1 MDLHF
6 TGVEPTTDERAA
18 VDQVL
23 GLPDSGWAGADRQIS
38 RDGRAAFGGHEARS
52 SRHRLLPVLHAIQSR
67 LGWIAPG
74 ALNYACLRLNVPP
87 AEAFGV
93 ADFYGLF
100 SVTPRPPAV
109 VHVCDDIACLTHGAG
124 DLCAEL
130 EHKFGP
136 AGSIR
141 KPLTPLREDTRPP
154 LDKGGLEGGASGKI
168 EAPPSKPLLVQRWG
182 TLSPTET
189 AGQCTWL
196 RSPCLGLC
204 ERAPAAMFSVAGPKP
219 VDRAIAPINFQ
230 QISTWIERAT
240 VESLPEA
247 GPSGASPSR
256 PTPRPSGE
264 GGRRSGDDG
273 AAESSTEQVAGPPSV
288 PQAGQSQLK
297 LLKRI
302 GVANPES
309 LDAYRAHGGYAALE
323 KALDEGSSFVL
334 HAVTDSRLLGRGGA
348 AFPAGRKW
356 QAIANARKP
365 SYLICNADES
375 EPGTFKDR
383 VIMEGDPFALIEAM
397 TIAGFATGCEKG
409 FIYIRGEY
417 PLATERLTRAIE
429 LAQRAGLLGDD
440 IVGRGVRFE
449 IELSRGAGAY
459 ICGEETALF
468 NSIEGFRGE
477 PRNKPPFP
485 TESGLFGQPTLVNN
499 VETLVNV
506 PGIVLD
512 GGAAYATVGTAQSTG
527 NKLFCVSGHVARP
540 GVYEAPFGT
549 TLRQLIDLAGGVA
562 GSGQLQAVLLGG
574 AAGAFV
580 TPEELEVPLTFEGT
594 RAIGATLGS
603 AVVMLFDDT
612 VDLKQILLR
621 IGAFFREESCGQC
634 VPCRVGTVRQEEL
647 LRRLAENRPLE
658 SVQQELAM
666 HRELGQVMRDSSIC
680 GLGHTASSAI
690 ESALKKWKV
699 FG

>member
-6 TGVEPTTDERAA
+6 TGVEATSDERAA

-23 GLPDSGWAGADRQIS
+23 GPSDSGWTGAEREIG

-52 SRHRLLPVLHAIQSR
+52 VRHLLLPVLHAIQSR
-67 LGWIAPG
+67 LGWITPG

-100 SVTPRPPAV
+100 SVEARPPAV
-109 VHVCDDIACLTHGAG
+109 VHVCDDIACLTQGAG
-124 DLCAEL
+124 DLCTEL
-130 EHKFGP
+130 EREFGP
-136 AGSIR
+136 PGS
-141 KPLTPLREDTRPP
+141 TR
-154 LDKGGLEGGASGKI
+154 
-168 EAPPSKPLLVQRWG
+168 
-182 TLSPTET
+182 TL
-189 AGQCTWL
+189 GQCTWL

-204 ERAPAAMFSVAGPKP
+204 ERAPAVMFTIAGPKP
-219 VDRAIAPINFQ
+219 VERAIAPVKLQ
-230 QISTWIERAT
+230 QISTWLESPT
-240 VESLPEA
+240 VDNLPEA
-247 GPSGASPSR
+247 IPSVHAPLSKSPL
-256 PTPRPSGE
+256 PVEEGDPKPGE
-264 GGRRSGDDG
+264 G
-273 AAESSTEQVAGPPSV
+273 AVESTTQQTAKSLSV
-288 PQAGQSQLK
+288 PQAGQPHLE

-302 GVANPES
+302 AVSNPES
-309 LDAYRAHGGYAALE
+309 LEDYRAHGGYAALD
-323 KALDEGSSFVL
+323 KALAEGRAYVL
-334 HAVTDSRLLGRGGA
+334 QAVTDSKLLGRGGA

-417 PLATERLTRAIE
+417 PLATERLNHAIE
-429 LAQRAGLLGDD
+429 LARRAGLLGDD
-440 IVGRGVRFE
+440 ILGRGVRFE
-449 IELSRGAGAY
+449 IELCRGAGAY

-485 TESGLFGQPTLVNN
+485 TEAGLFGAPTLVNN

-506 PGIVLD
+506 PGIVLA
-512 GGAAYATVGTAQSTG
+512 GGAAYAAIGTSQSTG
-527 NKLFCVSGHVARP
+527 NKLFCVSGHIGRP

-549 TLRQLIDLAGGVA
+549 TLRQLIELAGGVA
-562 GSGQLQAVLLGG
+562 GSGKLQAVLLGG

-580 TPEELEVPLTFEGT
+580 TPQELDVPLTFEGT

-647 LRRLAENRPLE
+647 LHRLAENRPLE
-658 SVQQELAM
+658 SIEQELAM
-666 HRELGQVMRDSSIC
+666 HRELGQVMRDASIC